1 MNSVIS
7 AFSDKTRRL
16 YDETL
21 PSVPYKQFVEVA
33 NIIMDNLIKKSLAN
47 QRNDIPATGNE
58 LANGVL
64 YEYAIPEELD
74 AVLSIISCT
83 GLKTKADSEFIKK
96 LDEHDISYS
105 IRALNDG
112 DMLVALYGSDLY
124 NINHDL
130 LKVTFIDNETLAKWF
145 FTRNSTALQQAK
157 KGIDSLAVKVNN
169 LVNKKKSQCFA
180 ILYSDNNTTVFCKMI
195 DYRTPMLIVV
205 TFNKITVINNIFDE
219 SSTHEYTTFDA
230 FKEMVG

>member
-16 YDETL
+16 YHETL

-47 QRNDIPATGNE
+47 QRNDIPATGSE

-64 YEYAIPEELD
+64 YEFAIPEELD
-74 AVLSIISCT
+74 AVLSVISCT
-83 GLKTKADSEFIKK
+83 GLKVKADSEFIKK
-96 LDEHDISYS
+96 LDEHNISYS
-105 IRALNDG
+105 LRALNDG

-130 LKVTFIDNETLAKWF
+130 LKATFIDNETLAKWF
-145 FTRNSTALQQAK
+145 FTRNSTALQ
-157 KGIDSLAVKVNN
+157 GIDSLAMKVNN

-180 ILYSDNNTTVFCKMI
+180 VLYNDINTTVFGKMI
-195 DYRTPMLIVV
+195 DYRTPTLITV

-219 SSTHEYTTFDA
+219 SSIHEYTTFDS